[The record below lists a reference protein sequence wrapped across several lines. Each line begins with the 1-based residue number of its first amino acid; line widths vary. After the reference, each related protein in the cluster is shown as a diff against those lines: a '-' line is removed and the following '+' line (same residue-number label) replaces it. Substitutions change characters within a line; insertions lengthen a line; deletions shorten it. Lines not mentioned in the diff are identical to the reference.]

1 MAKAKKGYF
10 GSTEPQARKVLEQI
24 QSTQKKAR
32 AAKIARQKKGTTKV
46 KKRSSY

>member
-24 QSTQKKAR
+24 QATQKKAR
-32 AAKIARQKKGTTKV
+32 TDQVARQKKGTI
-46 KKRSSY
+46 KR